1 MVARSLSL
9 LAALA
14 ATASAYGYE
23 YQNTT
28 TSTSKPAY
36 ETSTLSTPVEYPTT
50 SVETTVYTTV
60 CPATSYSTSGTKTYT
75 SVYTTTSTI
84 TSCKGGC
91 PTYVPNPDCEKVRSD
106 CQSKPD
112 ANQSYCASLYV
123 QCGGTTSGL
132 NKPPAHPTS
141 SAPATKDC
149 EKVRSDCQ
157 SKPDANQS
165 YCASLYVQCAG
176 TTSGLNKPP
185 AYPTASTPATKD
197 CEKVRSDC
205 QSKPDANQSYCAS
218 LYVQCAGTTSGLNKP
233 PVETTVYTTVCPA
246 TTYITSGTETKTSV
260 YTTTSTITTCKG
272 GCPTT
277 YVSHPT
283 TSPVDVCQDKF
294 NKCRNGEDGGDR
306 NQARCAAEFAACQ
319 SSTKTSAPAPTSTPI
334 DACQNKFNMCRNGE
348 DGGDRNQSR
357 CAAEFAARQSS
368 TSTQKTYAPAPTTST
383 TPVDTC
389 QVKFNKCRNGEDG
402 GDRNQSRC
410 AAEFAACQGPTAT
423 EKTYAPAPTT
433 STTPVDTCQVK
444 FNKCRNGED
453 GGDRN
458 QSRCAAEFA
467 ACQGPTATEKT
478 AAPTSSATT
487 PIDACQDKLN
497 KCRNG
502 EDGGDRNQ
510 SRCASE
516 FAACKGGS
524 GSTVET
530 HPPATSAYKTEG
542 VETHPAQTYPAS
554 TLATYTP
561 TTVGAPSATTS
572 SVQYTGAAS
581 SLKVGSAGLSGV
593 LALVFLL

>member
-1 MVARSLSL
+1 MVARSVSL

-28 TSTSKPAY
+28 TSTSQPAY
-36 ETSTLSTPVEYPTT
+36 ETSTLSSTSVEYPTT

-91 PTYVPNPDCEKVRSD
+91 PTYVPSPDCEKVRSD

-123 QCGGTTSGL
+123 QCAGTTSGL
-132 NKPPAHPTS
+132 NKPPAYPTS
-141 SAPATKDC
+141 STPATKDC

-185 AYPTASTPATKD
+185 ASTPVAKD

-246 TTYITSGTETKTSV
+246 TSYITSGTETKTSV

-283 TSPVDVCQDKF
+283 TSPVDACQHKF
-294 NKCRNGEDGGDR
+294 NICRNGEDGGDR

-319 SSTKTSAPAPTSTPI
+319 SSTKTSAPAPTHTPI

-348 DGGDRNQSR
+348 DGGDRNQAR
-357 CAAEFAARQSS
+357 CAAEFAACQSS
-368 TSTQKTYAPAPTTST
+368 TSTQMTYAPAPTTST

-389 QVKFNKCRNGEDG
+389 QIEFNKCRNGENG

-410 AAEFAACQGPTAT
+410 AAEFAACQGPTT
-423 EKTYAPAPTT
+423 
-433 STTPVDTCQVK
+433 
-444 FNKCRNGED
+444 
-453 GGDRN
+453 
-458 QSRCAAEFA
+458 
-467 ACQGPTATEKT
+467 TEKT
-478 AAPTSSATT
+478 AAPTTSATT
-487 PIDACQDKLN
+487 PVDACQDKFN

>member
-1 MVARSLSL
+1 MVARSVSL

-123 QCGGTTSGL
+123 QCAGTTSGL

-205 QSKPDANQSYCAS
+205 QSKPDANQSHCAS

-348 DGGDRNQSR
+348 DGGDRNQ
-357 CAAEFAARQSS
+357 A
-368 TSTQKTYAPAPTTST
+368 
-383 TPVDTC
+383 
-389 QVKFNKCRNGEDG
+389 
-402 GDRNQSRC
+402 RC